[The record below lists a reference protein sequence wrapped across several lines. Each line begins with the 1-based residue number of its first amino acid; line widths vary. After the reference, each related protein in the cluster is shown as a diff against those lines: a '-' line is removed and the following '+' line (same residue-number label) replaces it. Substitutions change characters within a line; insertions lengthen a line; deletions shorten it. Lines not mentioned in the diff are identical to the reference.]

1 MHDSAMI
8 AADSCDPAKR
18 GEKGQDGQGQDG
30 RGPGDSPFH
39 VLSQFTRALQRCE
52 RSSEQRR
59 LFLQTVQEAVRAV
72 TVFSWDRSRP
82 ESAELIGDRRVSPA
96 WCAALASRLLVGH
109 HDGDGHLLSSQA
121 GGTGPEGGSSVSA
134 AFVRVSRTPGQWVGA
149 LRFESP
155 PFGAD
160 DVEVMSLARQL
171 LAEHHRHSRLY
182 GELKETVL
190 GLVRSFTTAIDAK
203 DRYTCGHSERV
214 ARIATRLG
222 QEMGLPGAVVSD
234 LYLAG
239 LLHDIGKIGIRDS
252 VLLKE
257 GELNEEEKDHVREHP
272 VIGDRIVSSIRQLT
286 HLRPGVRNH
295 HERYDGTGYPDRL
308 AGEDIPLLAR
318 VLAVADACDA
328 MMADRP
334 YRRGLPVGRIDAVM
348 LAGAGKQWDP
358 AVIGH
363 FMTCRHE
370 LYAICQKG
378 LGQSVCAAVEG
389 TMDAYRDQAADEF
402 LS

>member
-1 MHDSAMI
+1 MHDAAI
-8 AADSCDPAKR
+8 VGADSCDPAR
-18 GEKGQDGQGQDG
+18 RVEQGQGG
-30 RGPGDSPFH
+30 HGAGDSPFH
-39 VLSQFTRALQRCE
+39 VLSHFTRALQRCE
-52 RSSEQRR
+52 RSSEQRQ
-59 LFLQTVQEAVRAV
+59 LFLQTVLEAVRAV
-72 TVFSWDRSRP
+72 TVFSWARSRP
-82 ESAELIGDRRVSPA
+82 DTAEMIGDRRVSPA

-109 HDGDGHLLSSQA
+109 HDGDGHLLISQTTA
-121 GGTGPEGGSSVSA
+121 PGPQGDSTVSA

-149 LRFESP
+149 LRFASAP

-160 DVEVMSLARQL
+160 DIEVMSLARQL

-182 GELKETVL
+182 GELKEAVL

-222 QEMGLPGAVVSD
+222 QEMGLPGSVVSD

-257 GELNEEEKDHVREHP
+257 GELTPEERDHVREHP

-295 HERYDGTGYPDRL
+295 HERYDGQGYPDGL
-308 AGEDIPLLAR
+308 AGEGIPLLAR

-358 AVIGH
+358 TVIGH
-363 FMTCRHE
+363 FMACRHE

-389 TMDAYRDQAADEF
+389 TMDAYRDHAEDEF
-402 LS
+402 SN

>member
-1 MHDSAMI
+1 MGDAAIVAASA
-8 AADSCDPAKR
+8 CDPPKR
-18 GEKGQDGQGQDG
+18 GEPVEGGQGAG
-30 RGPGDSPFH
+30 ESPFH
-39 VLSQFTRALQRCE
+39 VLGYFTRALQRCE
-52 RSSEQRR
+52 GSSEQRR
-59 LFLQTVQEAVRAV
+59 LFLQTVLEGVRAA

-82 ESAELIGDRRVSPA
+82 DTAEVIGDRRVSPA
-96 WCAALASRLLVGH
+96 WCAALANRLLVGH
-109 HDGDGHLLSSQA
+109 HDGDGHLLSPQETA
-121 GGTGPEGGSSVSA
+121 ATGLQGDSSVSA
-134 AFVRVSRTPGQWVGA
+134 AFVRLSRTSGLWVGA
-149 LRFESP
+149 LRFESAP

-160 DVEVMSLARQL
+160 DVEAMSLARQL
-171 LAEHHRHSRLY
+171 LSDHHRHSRLY
-182 GELKETVL
+182 RELKEAVL

-222 QEMGLPGAVVSD
+222 QEMGLPGTVVSD

-252 VLLKE
+252 VLMKE
-257 GELNEEEKDHVREHP
+257 GELTEEERTHIHEHP

-295 HERYDGTGYPDRL
+295 HERYDGNGYPDRL
-308 AGEDIPLLAR
+308 AGEGIPLLAR

-348 LAGAGKQWDP
+348 LDGAGNQWDP
-358 AVIGH
+358 AVVGH
-363 FMTCRHE
+363 FMACRHE
-370 LYAICQKG
+370 LYEICQKG

-389 TMDAYRDQAADEF
+389 TMDAYRDHAEDEF
-402 LS
+402 VS